1 MSAVDA
7 IGAGLVL
14 AYYGILAAIIMIL
27 TRVLRSP
34 AEYARKTYHVMAAL
48 SLFVLLYGFENW
60 WAAVASISL
69 LLAAAYLGA
78 PLLRRIPAFDR
89 IRRLAQDG
97 EIRRQILS
105 LLGVFILLIS
115 IFWGIGGPGL
125 RYCAAAGA
133 AAWGL
138 GDAAAAIIGRRF
150 GKKRK
155 MPKLFDPDK
164 TAEGTYAMM
173 AAAFVG
179 VFVTLTIFAPTPVG
193 VNLLA
198 SVVLAGVSAVV
209 ELMSRRG
216 WDTLTVPLATALICW
231 PVVTLLNMT
240 VGL

>member
-7 IGAGLVL
+7 IGAALVF
-14 AYYGILAAIIMIL
+14 AYYGILATIVMVL
-27 TRVLRSP
+27 SRVLRSP

-48 SLFVLLYGFENW
+48 SMFVLLYLFENW
-60 WAAVASISL
+60 WASIASISL
-69 LLAAAYLGA
+69 LLILAYLGA
-78 PLLRRIPAFDR
+78 PLLRKIPAFDR
-89 IRRLAQDG
+89 IRRFTQRG

-105 LLGVFILLIS
+105 LLGVFILMIS

-150 GKKRK
+150 GKKRR
-155 MPKLFDPDK
+155 MPGLFDPEK

-179 VFVTLTIFAPTPVG
+179 VFVTLTLFAPTPVG

-198 SVVLAGVSAVV
+198 SVVLAGVSATV

-216 WDTLTVPLATALICW
+216 WDTLTVPLATALVCW
-231 PVVTLLNMT
+231 PLLTVLNMA